1 MKNINE
7 LLRFPL
13 DIQFYAEEGDGE
25 SGNPDVA
32 STGEEEVVPK
42 KIYDKMSAE
51 LSKLKKEMRQNMSQ
65 EEQRRIEMEEK
76 DSKIADLQKQLTLS
90 SMITGL
96 NSTGFDEATVK
107 AISEAYVGSNPDGF
121 VKAISK
127 AVKELNDNHKREIEN
142 LKLESTPR
150 PAGGTGDGND
160 KPITQK
166 EFNNMSYMEQLEFK
180 NKNPETY
187 KKFIKK

>member
-13 DIQFYAEEGDGE
+13 DIQFYAEESDGE
-25 SGNPDVA
+25 SGNPDVD
-32 STGEEEVVPK
+32 STGEEEVVSK

-96 NSTGFDEATVK
+96 NSTGFDETTVK

-160 KPITQK
+160 KPITQ
-166 EFNNMSYMEQLEFK
+166 EDFNNMNYMEQIEFK
-180 NKNPETY
+180 NKNPEIY